1 MKSKTPFL
9 VGPVDFEETA
19 LLACMEFWQ
28 MSLYL
33 DSSHE
38 GNQYLIKSYLFLM
51 LKTIVPVFFPSNSG
65 ILTFW
70 HCPWQ
75 YLFVISF
82 YSLL

>member
-38 GNQYLIKSYLFLM
+38 GNQYLIKSFISYA
-51 LKTIVPVFFPSNSG
+51 KDNSSCFFP
-65 ILTFW
+65 
-70 HCPWQ
+70 
-75 YLFVISF
+75 
-82 YSLL
+82 